1 MKGHRD
7 IHPAF
12 QWLWRS
18 CSQLKHKIFFWLLLK
33 DRLNVRGMLR
43 RKTMYL
49 DDYTCVFCTCRDDET
64 IAHLFLNCP
73 FSQQCW
79 ISIGLHIQ
87 SNLGPLAVLEDLRRQ
102 IAEPFFMEVITLM
115 SWSIWNARNNF
126 IFKNE
131 AFSIQGT
138 KNAFIKEFALVIQRA
153 KTKYFPNIV
162 QWLESQA

>member
-1 MKGHRD
+1 
-7 IHPAF
+7 
-12 QWLWRS
+12 
-18 CSQLKHKIFFWLLLK
+18 
-33 DRLNVRGMLR
+33 MLR

-49 DDYTCVFCTCRDDET
+49 DDYTCVFCTCQDDET
-64 IAHLFLNCP
+64 ITHLFLNCP

-138 KNAFIKEFALVIQRA
+138 KKCLHKGICLGHPKSKDKIFSKHCTMARITSLVVGVEWVFFSF
-153 KTKYFPNIV
+153 TFPSLV
-162 QWLESQA
+162 SS